1 MRNIISVKTIT
12 ETGSQSVTNPIDG
25 IVASPV
31 VNAMLQDERL
41 DEANIIVYQSSTK
54 VFERGLK
61 IRVTI
66 QSENNKGTKTTK
78 SIDYI
83 VANDHSAEM
92 PVGSGKYKHEIYL
105 IEETKRLEG
114 IICQSLCFTNTSGNV
129 YTDNVKAS
137 IPEINEIRNDI
148 GVVTA
153 EDLSKA
159 YETPIPSNG
168 SFTVK
173 SIKTV
178 GEIILKGIKEYNN
191 GTPLP
196 PYGESAHL
204 SSVMADGSSYIYAG
218 YTIRNGDTITEY
230 TLNPDGQN
238 VISLDTEQII
248 TPQSTVLITYQIIAE
263 ATNRY
268 TGDPFVTLYNFT
280 YTIYFVQNKY
290 RTKLWTVTDCV
301 NRVLELAKPLYGNES
316 PRYKFDGVSYSNGQI
331 TGSYKAGSQAEKY
344 DKILAPEFTMT
355 QCTLREQLKVIGGF
369 INAEPRLSGN
379 TIYFDEYG
387 GTGKPATVV
396 ENYISKAYSADIND
410 FCKEIDTSAQ
420 NLVNTLDYAQGV
432 VYSPNRCDFLSL
444 RTDSV
449 NVRVE
454 ENNGF
459 IYTQLPI
466 YQIQSVKCTVFNEG
480 GTIFSRMENVDITP
494 YIVEETE
501 YMANMSSYD
510 TDYPRSKAYALYYT
524 QGSNHI
530 KGLFFKV
537 PKAYETSVFSRN
549 AIINILSRA
558 TGQSITVF
566 DNFTYALLSFQVSY
580 IPIYSARFSH
590 GKQKYNTKYYQDFTK
605 IYNQSENLIETR
617 YYGENVK
624 GVVSRLGNVA
634 GTYTYITYDIDKIPS
649 LGEMIGEYAITSIAT
664 TFYTTFIK
672 VTLGLSLDYQN
683 ISQYVGVQSNKRVY
697 EVSEKQAYNRS
708 ILLKDIM
715 ICTRSGDLTGNN
727 SIISK
732 GHGRSQYMS
741 IFKDYNPEF
750 SYCVTAVQACGKSK
764 NYSRFEVIRLPVVSA
779 AFGNAMIFSWSY
791 KDNYSA
797 GTNVDEISNDA
808 LSGYMQSDVP
818 YGDYFGRI
826 YYYDFYLFGEEAF
839 LQKSGDLNDAKHLPL
854 VTSQSG
860 SAFINTGINTAKITG
875 SLSSYRLRKDS
886 RETLNFNYELETQT
900 TEDDIIIGSALA
912 QNCPLVT
919 VAEHGAPKVYFFNS
933 KIGKFQHNIDISKAL
948 NKDGTTIDVSDE
960 NGANFTPYIS
970 FTISTKEFQSWA
982 ICTPQTTETIN
993 VTDDSGNDT
1002 TQTIKKGGDI
1012 ILASNKSRAS
1022 YNKDNVVT
1030 EKLYFIPTRRE

>member
-66 QSENNKGTKTTK
+66 QSENNEGTKTRK
-78 SIDYI
+78 DIDYI
-83 VANDHSAEM
+83 VANDHSVEM

-114 IICQSLCFTNTSGNV
+114 IICQSLCFTNTSGNN
-129 YTDNVKAS
+129 YTDHAS
-137 IPEINEIRNDI
+137 GSVPMINEEPELDFLSP
-148 GVVTA
+148 
-153 EDLSKA
+153 EDLSV
-159 YETPIPSNG
+159 YYQTPVKTGDTI
-168 SFTVK
+168 TVK
-173 SIKTV
+173 SINEVATVICKKINDYKYNDGNPFKGATAVSYYSYQGGTYGYSGYSITV
-178 GEIILKGIKEYNN
+178 G
-191 GTPLP
+191 
-196 PYGESAHL
+196 
-204 SSVMADGSSYIYAG
+204 
-218 YTIRNGDTITEY
+218 DTTTEY
-230 TLNPDGQN
+230 TTNKDASENKIGMNEGKTINSAPVVEIN
-238 VISLDTEQII
+238 YKIYVI
-248 TPQSTVLITYQIIAE
+248 
-263 ATNRY
+263 ATNAL
-268 TGDPFVTLYNFT
+268 GGEEHFLFNFT
-280 YTIYFVQNKY
+280 YTIYSVQNKY

-369 INAEPRLSGN
+369 INAEPKLSGD

-387 GTGKPATVV
+387 GTGKPAEVV

-432 VYSPNRCDFLSL
+432 VCSPNRCDFLSL

-454 ENNGF
+454 EGNGF

-466 YQIQSVKCTVFNEG
+466 YQVQSVKCTVFNED
-480 GTIFSRMENVDITP
+480 GTIFSGMENVDITP

-537 PKAYETSVFSRN
+537 PNVVSGVFSRY

-558 TGQSITVF
+558 TGQAITVF
-566 DNFTYALLSFQVSY
+566 DNFIYQLLSFQVSY

-590 GKQKYNTKYYQDFTK
+590 GKQKYSTKYYQDFTK

-634 GTYTYITYDIDKIPS
+634 GTYTYITYDINKIPS

-672 VTLGLSLDYQN
+672 ITLGLSLDYQN

-715 ICTRSGDLTGNN
+715 ICTRNGDLTGSN

-764 NYSRFEVIRLPVVSA
+764 DYSRFEVIRLPVVSA
-779 AFGNAMIFSWSY
+779 AFGNTMIFSWSY

-797 GTNVDEISNDA
+797 GTNVDKINSDD

-839 LQKSGDLNDAKHLPL
+839 LQKSGDFNDAKYLPL

-886 RETLNFNYELETQT
+886 REALNFNYELETQT

-919 VAEHGAPKVYFFNS
+919 LATHEAPMVYFLNR
-933 KIGKFQHNIDISKAL
+933 KLGKFEKNIDLKSDIVKSS
-948 NKDGTTIDVSDE
+948 GGIQVSE
-960 NGANFTPYIS
+960 RYIS
-970 FTISTKEFQSWA
+970 FNLPKLASGHPMIFEAWA
-982 ICTPQTTETIN
+982 ICTPQTTEIIN

-1012 ILASNKSRAS
+1012 ILASNKGSAK
-1022 YNKDNVVT
+1022 YGATTIETLFFV
-1030 EKLYFIPTRRE
+1030 PTRRE

>member
-41 DEANIIVYQSSTK
+41 DEANIIVYQSNTK

-61 IRVTI
+61 MRVTI
-66 QSENNKGTKTTK
+66 QSENNEGIKTKK
-78 SIDYI
+78 DIDYI

-114 IICQSLCFTNTSGNV
+114 IICQSLCFTNTSGNI
-129 YTDNVKAS
+129 YTVNAS
-137 IPEINEIRNDI
+137 GVIPTMNENE
-148 GVVTA
+148 GSA
-153 EDLSKA
+153 FLSSNDLSTA
-159 YETPIPSNG
+159 YLSPVPSNE

-173 SIKTV
+173 SIRDV
-178 GEIILKGIKEYNN
+178 GNIILEKMKVYDNGDTLPVYGDSVHLEIASGEY
-191 GTPLP
+191 P
-196 PYGESAHL
+196 
-204 SSVMADGSSYIYAG
+204 SYKYAG
-218 YTIRNGDTITEY
+218 YTIRNGDEITEY
-230 TLNPDGQN
+230 TTDPKETDESK
-238 VISLDTEQII
+238 IIDFDSTKTI
-248 TPQSTVLITYQIIAE
+248 TPQPTVLITYQIIVGG
-263 ATNRY
+263 TNRY
-268 TGDPFVTLYNFT
+268 TGNLDVLLCNFT
-280 YTIYFVQNKY
+280 YTIYSVQNKY

-301 NRVLELAKPLYGNES
+301 NRVLELAKPLYDNEN

-387 GTGKPATVV
+387 GTGKPAEVV

-432 VYSPNRCDFLSL
+432 VCSPNRCDFLSL

-454 ENNGF
+454 EGNGF

-466 YQIQSVKCTVFNEG
+466 YQIQSVKCTVFNED
-480 GTIFSRMENVDITP
+480 GTIFSGMENVDITP

-537 PKAYETSVFSRN
+537 PNAASSVFSRY

-558 TGQSITVF
+558 TGQAITVF
-566 DNFTYALLSFQVSY
+566 DNFTYPLLSFQVSY

-634 GTYTYITYDIDKIPS
+634 GTYTYVTYDINKIPS

-697 EVSEKQAYNRS
+697 EVSEKQAYSRS
-708 ILLKDIM
+708 ILLKDII
-715 ICTRSGDLTGNN
+715 ICTRNGELT
-727 SIISK
+727 SRK
-732 GHGRSQYMS
+732 AVLQYAGLQYYLE
-741 IFKDYNPEF
+741 IFKKYSSTGKN
-750 SYCVTAVQACGKSK
+750 SHCVNAVQAYGLDAKGTHDAPLTT
-764 NYSRFEVIRLPVVSA
+764 VRLPVVSA
-779 AFGNAMIFSWSY
+779 AFGNTMIFSWSY

-797 GTNVDEISNDA
+797 GTNVDKISNAD

-826 YYYDFYLFGEEAF
+826 YWYNFSLFGNIGFIKRYAVLDTAE
-839 LQKSGDLNDAKHLPL
+839 HLPRIDG
-854 VTSQSG
+854 TD
-860 SAFINTGINTAKITG
+860 TGISSGGVAGK
-875 SLSSYRLRKDS
+875 LSDYRLRKDS
-886 RETLNFNYELETQT
+886 REALSFNYEIETQT

-919 VAEHGAPKVYFFNS
+919 LATHEAPMVYFLNR
-933 KIGKFQHNIDISKAL
+933 KLGKFEKNIDLK
-948 NKDGTTIDVSDE
+948 SDIVVTW
-960 NGANFTPYIS
+960 GAVKVNSNNIS
-970 FTISTKEFQSWA
+970 FNLQGGVFFEAWA

-1012 ILASNKSRAS
+1012 ILASNKGSAN
-1022 YNKDNVVT
+1022 YGATTIETLFFVA
-1030 EKLYFIPTRRE
+1030 TRRE

>member
-12 ETGSQSVTNPIDG
+12 ETGVSSIEGPLDG

-61 IRVTI
+61 MRVTI
-66 QSENNKGTKTTK
+66 QSENNEGTKTRK
-78 SIDYI
+78 DIDYI
-83 VANDHSAEM
+83 VANDHSVEM

-114 IICQSLCFTNTSGNV
+114 IICQSLCFTNTGGNIYTVNASGV
-129 YTDNVKAS
+129 
-137 IPEINEIRNDI
+137 IPTMNENEGNAFLSSD
-148 GVVTA
+148 
-153 EDLSKA
+153 DLSAA
-159 YETPIPSNG
+159 YLSPVPSNE

-173 SIKTV
+173 SIRDV
-178 GEIILKGIKEYNN
+178 GNIILEKMKVYDNGDTSPVYGDSVHLEDFEGEY
-191 GTPLP
+191 PDSRYP
-196 PYGESAHL
+196 
-204 SSVMADGSSYIYAG
+204 G
-218 YTIRNGDTITEY
+218 YTIRNGDEITEY
-230 TLNPDGQN
+230 TTDPKETDESK
-238 VISLDTEQII
+238 IIDFDSTKTI
-248 TPQSTVLITYQIIAE
+248 TPQPTVLITYQIIVGG
-263 ATNRY
+263 TNRY
-268 TGDPFVTLYNFT
+268 TGNVDVFLCNFT
-280 YTIYFVQNKY
+280 YTIYSVQNKY

-301 NRVLELAKPLYGNES
+301 NRVLELAKPLYGNEN
-316 PRYKFDGVSYSNGQI
+316 PRYKFDGVRYSNGQI

-396 ENYISKAYSADIND
+396 KNYISKAYSADIND

-466 YQIQSVKCTVFNEG
+466 YQIQSVKCTVFNED
-480 GTIFSRMENVDITP
+480 GTIFSGMENVDITP

-537 PKAYETSVFSRN
+537 PNVVSSVFSRY

-558 TGQSITVF
+558 TGQAITVF
-566 DNFTYALLSFQVSY
+566 DNFTYPLLSFQVSY

-590 GKQKYNTKYYQDFTK
+590 GKQKYSTKYYQDFTK

-624 GVVSRLGNVA
+624 GIVSRLGNVA
-634 GTYTYITYDIDKIPS
+634 GTYTYITYDINKIPS

-715 ICTRSGDLTGNN
+715 ICTRNGELTSRNAVLQDAGLQTYLKTFSTYSYTGNN
-727 SIISK
+727 S
-732 GHGRSQYMS
+732 
-741 IFKDYNPEF
+741 
-750 SYCVTAVQACGKSK
+750 YCANAVQAYGLDAGK
-764 NYSRFEVIRLPVVSA
+764 NPLTTVRLPVVSA

-797 GTNVDEISNDA
+797 GTNVDKISGD

-818 YGDYFGRI
+818 YGDYFGRM
-826 YYYDFYLFGEEAF
+826 YYYNFKL
-839 LQKSGDLNDAKHLPL
+839 LNDNGFNNKDAVLDTAKHLPRIDG
-854 VTSQSG
+854 TD
-860 SAFINTGINTAKITG
+860 TGINEGGVIG
-875 SLSSYRLRKDS
+875 NLSDYRIRKDS
-886 RETLNFNYELETQT
+886 REALNFNYELETQT
-900 TEDDIIIGSALA
+900 NEDDIIIGSALA

-919 VAEHGAPKVYFFNS
+919 LATHFAPMVYFLTR
-933 KIGKFQHNIDISKAL
+933 KLGKFEKFISSDIIVSSGTIHVSNNYIYFEFPSEETFSFKA
-948 NKDGTTIDVSDE
+948 
-960 NGANFTPYIS
+960 
-970 FTISTKEFQSWA
+970 WA
-982 ICTPQTTETIN
+982 ICTMQTTETIN

-1002 TQTIKKGGDI
+1002 TQTITKGREI
-1012 ILASNKSRAS
+1012 ILAGNKSRAS
-1022 YNKDNVVT
+1022 YGNLNNVVT
-1030 EKLYFIPTRRE
+1030 EKLYFVPTRRE

>member
-61 IRVTI
+61 MRVTI
-66 QSENNKGTKTTK
+66 QSEDNEGTETRKD
-78 SIDYI
+78 IDYI
-83 VANDHSAEM
+83 VANDHSVEM

-137 IPEINEIRNDI
+137 IPEINEIKNDI

-159 YETPIPSNG
+159 YETPIPSNV

-204 SSVMADGSSYIYAG
+204 SSVMADGNSYIYAG

-238 VISLDTEQII
+238 VISFDTEQII
-248 TPQSTVLITYQIIAE
+248 TPQSTVLITYQIIVE

-280 YTIYFVQNKY
+280 YTIYSVQNKY

-301 NRVLELAKPLYGNES
+301 NRVLELAKPLYANES
-316 PRYKFDGVSYSNGQI
+316 PRYHFDGVSYSNGQI

-432 VYSPNRCDFLSL
+432 VCSPNQCDFLSL

-466 YQIQSVKCTVFNEG
+466 YQIQSVKCTVFNED

-537 PKAYETSVFSRN
+537 PKAYETSVFSRY

-566 DNFTYALLSFQVSY
+566 DNFIYPLLSFQVSY

-624 GVVSRLGNVA
+624 GIVSRLGNVA
-634 GTYTYITYDIDKIPS
+634 GTYTYITYDINKIPS

-715 ICTRSGDLTGNN
+715 ICTRSGELTSRKAILSYAGLQ
-727 SIISK
+727 S
-732 GHGRSQYMS
+732 YLE
-741 IFKDYNPEF
+741 IFKKYSSTGKN
-750 SYCVTAVQACGKSK
+750 SHCVNAVQAYGLDAGKAPLTT
-764 NYSRFEVIRLPVVSA
+764 VRLPVVSA

-797 GTNVDEISNDA
+797 GTNVDKISNAD

-826 YYYDFYLFGEEAF
+826 YWYNFSLFGNIGFIKRYAVLDTAE
-839 LQKSGDLNDAKHLPL
+839 HLPRIDG
-854 VTSQSG
+854 TD
-860 SAFINTGINTAKITG
+860 TGI
-875 SLSSYRLRKDS
+875 SSGGVVGKLFDYRLRKDS
-886 RETLNFNYELETQT
+886 REALSFNYEIETQT

-919 VAEHGAPKVYFFNS
+919 LATHEAPMVYFLNR
-933 KIGKFQHNIDISKAL
+933 KLGKFEKNIDLK
-948 NKDGTTIDVSDE
+948 SDIVITWDAVKV
-960 NGANFTPYIS
+960 NSNNIS
-970 FTISTKEFQSWA
+970 FNLHEGVFFEAWA
-982 ICTPQTTETIN
+982 ICTPQTTETID

-1002 TQTIKKGGDI
+1002 TQTINKGGDI
-1012 ILASNKSRAS
+1012 ILASNKGSAN
-1022 YNKDNVVT
+1022 YGATTIETLFFVPK
-1030 EKLYFIPTRRE
+1030 RRE

>member
-12 ETGSQSVTNPIDG
+12 ETKDQTVTNPING
-25 IVASPV
+25 IVSSPI

-61 IRVTI
+61 MRVTI
-66 QSENNKGTKTTK
+66 QNEGNEGTETRKD
-78 SIDYI
+78 IDYI
-83 VANDHSAEM
+83 VANDHSVEM

-114 IICQSLCFTNTSGNV
+114 IICQSLCFTNTGGNN
-129 YTDNVKAS
+129 YTDHAS
-137 IPEINEIRNDI
+137 GSVPMINEEPEHDFLSP
-148 GVVTA
+148 
-153 EDLSKA
+153 EDLSV
-159 YETPIPSNG
+159 YYQTPVKTGDTI
-168 SFTVK
+168 TVK
-173 SIKTV
+173 SINEVATIICDKINAYAPTGISLYRNAVAISYYKKDPYTTIGYSGYSITV
-178 GEIILKGIKEYNN
+178 G
-191 GTPLP
+191 
-196 PYGESAHL
+196 
-204 SSVMADGSSYIYAG
+204 
-218 YTIRNGDTITEY
+218 DTTTEY
-230 TLNPDGQN
+230 TTNEGASENKIGMNEGKAINSAPVVEINYKIYIQ
-238 VISLDTEQII
+238 
-248 TPQSTVLITYQIIAE
+248 
-263 ATNRY
+263 ATDRQ
-268 TGDPFVTLYNFT
+268 DQDDHFLYNFT
-280 YTIYFVQNKY
+280 YTIYSVQNKY

-301 NRVLELAKPLYGNES
+301 NRVLELAKPLYANES
-316 PRYKFDGVSYSNGQI
+316 PRYHFDGVRYSNGQI

-449 NVRVE
+449 NVRIE

-466 YQIQSVKCTVFNEG
+466 YQVQSVKCTVFNEN
-480 GTIFSRMENVDITP
+480 GTIFSGMENVDITP

-537 PKAYETSVFSRN
+537 PNVVSSVFSRF

-558 TGQSITVF
+558 TGQAITVF
-566 DNFTYALLSFQVSY
+566 DNFTYPLLSFQVSY

-590 GKQKYNTKYYQDFTK
+590 GKQKYSTKYYQDFTK

-634 GTYTYITYDIDKIPS
+634 GTYTYITYDINKIPS

-708 ILLKDIM
+708 ILLKDII
-715 ICTRSGDLTGNN
+715 ICTRNGKLTSRNAVLQDVGLRIYLKTFSTYSYTGNN
-727 SIISK
+727 S
-732 GHGRSQYMS
+732 
-741 IFKDYNPEF
+741 
-750 SYCVTAVQACGKSK
+750 YCANAVQAYGLDAGKAPLTT
-764 NYSRFEVIRLPVVSA
+764 VRLPVVSA

-797 GTNVDEISNDA
+797 GTNVDKISGKTSGD

-818 YGDYFGRI
+818 YGDYFGRM
-826 YYYDFYLFGEEAF
+826 YYYNFKL
-839 LQKSGDLNDAKHLPL
+839 LNDNGFDNKDAVLDTAKHLPRIDG
-854 VTSQSG
+854 TD
-860 SAFINTGINTAKITG
+860 TGINEGGVIG
-875 SLSSYRLRKDS
+875 NLSDYRIRKDS
-886 RETLNFNYELETQT
+886 REALNFNYELETQT
-900 TEDDIIIGSALA
+900 NEDDIIIGSALA

-919 VAEHGAPKVYFFNS
+919 LATHDAPMVYFLTR
-933 KIGKFQHNIDISKAL
+933 KLGKFEKFISSDI
-948 NKDGTTIDVSDE
+948 IVSSGE
-960 NGANFTPYIS
+960 IWVFNNYIYFEFPSEKIFS
-970 FTISTKEFQSWA
+970 FEAWA

-1002 TQTIKKGGDI
+1002 TQTITKGREI
-1012 ILASNKSRAS
+1012 ILAGNKSRAS
-1022 YNKDNVVT
+1022 YGNLDNVVT
-1030 EKLYFIPTRRE
+1030 ERLYFVPTRRE

>member
-61 IRVTI
+61 IRITI
-66 QSENNKGTKTTK
+66 QSENNEDIKTRK
-78 SIDYI
+78 DIDYI
-83 VANDHSAEM
+83 VANDHSVEM

-114 IICQSLCFTNTSGNV
+114 IICQSLCFTNTSGNN
-129 YTDNVKAS
+129 YTANA
-137 IPEINEIRNDI
+137 NDI
-148 GVVTA
+148 IPSMTENPGA
-153 EDLSKA
+153 NFLSPEDLSQA
-159 YETPIPSNG
+159 YESPILSGNN
-168 SFTVK
+168 FVVK
-173 SIKTV
+173 SIADVGNIIMEKMRAYDGGETLPVYGDTV
-178 GEIILKGIKEYNN
+178 HLETAEGEY
-191 GTPLP
+191 P
-196 PYGESAHL
+196 
-204 SSVMADGSSYIYAG
+204 SYRYAG

-230 TLNPDGQN
+230 TLDPNETDE
-238 VISLDTEQII
+238 SKII
-248 TPQSTVLITYQIIAE
+248 TLDSTQTITPKPTILLTYQIIVAGID
-263 ATNRY
+263 RR
-268 TGDPFVTLYNFT
+268 TGSSTTFLFNFT
-280 YTIYFVQNKY
+280 YTIYSVQNKY

-301 NRVLELAKPLYGNES
+301 NRVLELAKPLYGNEN

-331 TGSYKAGSQAEKY
+331 TGSYKVGSQAEKY

-379 TIYFDEYG
+379 TIYFEAFG

-396 ENYISKAYSADIND
+396 KNYISKAYSADIND

-454 ENNGF
+454 EGNGF

-466 YQIQSVKCTVFNEG
+466 YQIQSVKCTVFNED
-480 GTIFSRMENVDITP
+480 GTIFSGMENVDITP

-537 PKAYETSVFSRN
+537 PNVASSVFSRY

-566 DNFTYALLSFQVSY
+566 DNFIYPLLSFQVSY

-624 GVVSRLGNVA
+624 GIVSRLGNVA
-634 GTYTYITYDIDKIPS
+634 GTYTYITYDINKIPS

-683 ISQYVGVQSNKRVY
+683 ISQYIGVQSNKRVY
-697 EVSEKQAYNRS
+697 EVSEKQAYSRS
-708 ILLKDIM
+708 ILLKDII
-715 ICTRSGDLTGNN
+715 ICTRNGELTSRNAVLQDAGLQTYLKTFSYTGNN
-727 SIISK
+727 S
-732 GHGRSQYMS
+732 H
-741 IFKDYNPEF
+741 
-750 SYCVTAVQACGKSK
+750 CVTAVQAYGLDAGK
-764 NYSRFEVIRLPVVSA
+764 NPLTTVRLPVVSA

-797 GTNVDEISNDA
+797 GTNVDKISGD

-818 YGDYFGRI
+818 YGDYFGRMF
-826 YYYDFYLFGEEAF
+826 YYNFKL
-839 LQKSGDLNDAKHLPL
+839 LNDNGFDNKDAVLDTAEHLPRIDG
-854 VTSQSG
+854 TD
-860 SAFINTGINTAKITG
+860 TGINEGGVIG
-875 SLSSYRLRKDS
+875 NLSDYRIRKDS
-886 RETLNFNYELETQT
+886 REALNFNYELETQT
-900 TEDDIIIGSALA
+900 NEDDIIIGSALA

-919 VAEHGAPKVYFFNS
+919 LATHNAPMVYFLS
-933 KIGKFQHNIDISKAL
+933 RKLGKFEKFISSDI
-948 NKDGTTIDVSDE
+948 IVSS
-960 NGANFTPYIS
+960 GAIHVSNNYIYFEFPSEETFS
-970 FTISTKEFQSWA
+970 FEAWA
-982 ICTPQTTETIN
+982 ICTLQTTETIN

-1002 TQTIKKGGDI
+1002 TQTITKGREI
-1012 ILASNKSRAS
+1012 ILAGNKSRAS
-1022 YNKDNVVT
+1022 YGNLNNVVT
-1030 EKLYFIPTRRE
+1030 EKLYFVPTRRE

>member
-12 ETGSQSVTNPIDG
+12 ETKDQTVTNPIDG
-25 IVASPV
+25 IVSSPI

-61 IRVTI
+61 MRVTI
-66 QSENNKGTKTTK
+66 QNEGNEGTETRKD
-78 SIDYI
+78 IDYI
-83 VANDHSAEM
+83 VANDHSVEM

-114 IICQSLCFTNTSGNV
+114 IICQSLCFTNTGGNN
-129 YTDNVKAS
+129 YTDHAS
-137 IPEINEIRNDI
+137 GSVPMINEEPEHDFLSP
-148 GVVTA
+148 
-153 EDLSKA
+153 EDLSV
-159 YETPIPSNG
+159 YYQTPVKTGDTI
-168 SFTVK
+168 TVK
-173 SIKTV
+173 SINEVATIICDKINAYAPTGISLYRNAVAISYYKKDPYTTIGYSGYSITV
-178 GEIILKGIKEYNN
+178 G
-191 GTPLP
+191 
-196 PYGESAHL
+196 
-204 SSVMADGSSYIYAG
+204 
-218 YTIRNGDTITEY
+218 DTTTEY
-230 TLNPDGQN
+230 TTNEGASENKIGMNEGKAINSAPVVEINYKIYIQ
-238 VISLDTEQII
+238 
-248 TPQSTVLITYQIIAE
+248 
-263 ATNRY
+263 ATDRQ
-268 TGDPFVTLYNFT
+268 DQDDHFLYNFT
-280 YTIYFVQNKY
+280 YTIYSVQNKY

-301 NRVLELAKPLYGNES
+301 NRVLELAKPLYANES
-316 PRYKFDGVSYSNGQI
+316 PRYHFDGVRYSNGQI

-449 NVRVE
+449 NVRIE

-466 YQIQSVKCTVFNEG
+466 YQVQSVKCTVFNEN
-480 GTIFSRMENVDITP
+480 GTIFSGMENVDITP

-537 PKAYETSVFSRN
+537 PNVVSSVFSRF

-558 TGQSITVF
+558 TGQAITVF
-566 DNFTYALLSFQVSY
+566 DNFTYPLLSFQVSY

-590 GKQKYNTKYYQDFTK
+590 GKQKHSTKYYQDFTK

-634 GTYTYITYDIDKIPS
+634 GTYTYITYDINKIPS

-708 ILLKDIM
+708 ILLKDII
-715 ICTRSGDLTGNN
+715 ICTRNGELTSRNAVLQDVGLRIYLKTFSTYSYTGNN
-727 SIISK
+727 S
-732 GHGRSQYMS
+732 
-741 IFKDYNPEF
+741 
-750 SYCVTAVQACGKSK
+750 YCANAVQAYGLDAGKAPLTT
-764 NYSRFEVIRLPVVSA
+764 VRLPVVSA

-797 GTNVDEISNDA
+797 GTNVDKISGKTSGD

-818 YGDYFGRI
+818 YGDYFGRM
-826 YYYDFYLFGEEAF
+826 YYYNFKL
-839 LQKSGDLNDAKHLPL
+839 LNDNGFDNKDAVLDTAKHLPRIDG
-854 VTSQSG
+854 TD
-860 SAFINTGINTAKITG
+860 TGINEGGVIG
-875 SLSSYRLRKDS
+875 NLSDYRIRKDS
-886 RETLNFNYELETQT
+886 REALNFNYELETQT
-900 TEDDIIIGSALA
+900 NEDDIIIGSALA

-919 VAEHGAPKVYFFNS
+919 LATHDAPMVYFLTR
-933 KIGKFQHNIDISKAL
+933 KLGKFEKFISSDI
-948 NKDGTTIDVSDE
+948 IVSSGE
-960 NGANFTPYIS
+960 IWVFNNYIYFKFPSEKIFS
-970 FTISTKEFQSWA
+970 FEAWA

-1002 TQTIKKGGDI
+1002 TQTITKGREI
-1012 ILASNKSRAS
+1012 ILAGNKSRAS
-1022 YNKDNVVT
+1022 YGNLDNVVT
-1030 EKLYFIPTRRE
+1030 ERLYFVPTRRE

>member
-61 IRVTI
+61 MRVTI
-66 QSENNKGTKTTK
+66 KSEDNEGTETRKD
-78 SIDYI
+78 IDYI
-83 VANDHSAEM
+83 VANDHSVEM

-114 IICQSLCFTNTSGNV
+114 IICQSLCFTNTSGNN
-129 YTDNVKAS
+129 YTANA
-137 IPEINEIRNDI
+137 NDI
-148 GVVTA
+148 IPSMTENPGA
-153 EDLSKA
+153 NFLSPEDLSQA
-159 YETPIPSNG
+159 YESPILSGNN
-168 SFTVK
+168 FVVK
-173 SIKTV
+173 SIADVGNIIMEKMRAYDGGETLPVYGDTV
-178 GEIILKGIKEYNN
+178 HLETASGDY
-191 GTPLP
+191 TP
-196 PYGESAHL
+196 YR
-204 SSVMADGSSYIYAG
+204 YAG

-230 TLNPDGQN
+230 TLDPNETDE
-238 VISLDTEQII
+238 SKII
-248 TPQSTVLITYQIIAE
+248 TLDSTQTITPKPTILLTYQIIVAGID
-263 ATNRY
+263 RR
-268 TGDPFVTLYNFT
+268 TGNSTTFLFNFT
-280 YTIYFVQNKY
+280 YTIYSVQNKY

-301 NRVLELAKPLYGNES
+301 NRVLELAKPLYANES

-387 GTGKPATVV
+387 GTGKPATVG
-396 ENYISKAYSADIND
+396 ENHISKAYSADIND

-432 VYSPNRCDFLSL
+432 VCSPNRCDFLSL

-466 YQIQSVKCTVFNEG
+466 YQIQSVKCTVFNED
-480 GTIFSRMENVDITP
+480 GTIFSGMENVDITP

-537 PKAYETSVFSRN
+537 PNVVSSVFSRY

-558 TGQSITVF
+558 TGQAITVF

-634 GTYTYITYDIDKIPS
+634 GTYTYITYDINKIPS

-715 ICTRSGDLTGNN
+715 ICTRSGDLTGSN

-764 NYSRFEVIRLPVVSA
+764 DYSRFEIIRLPVVSA

-797 GTNVDEISNDA
+797 GTNVDKISGKTSGD

-860 SAFINTGINTAKITG
+860 SVFINTGINTAKITG

-919 VAEHGAPKVYFFNS
+919 LATHEAPKVYFLS
-933 KIGKFQHNIDISKAL
+933 RKLGKFEKNIDLTSDIVKSS
-948 NKDGTTIDVSDE
+948 GGIQVSE
-960 NGANFTPYIS
+960 RYIS
-970 FTISTKEFQSWA
+970 FNLHEGVFFEAWA

-1012 ILASNKSRAS
+1012 ILASNKGSAN
-1022 YNKDNVVT
+1022 YGATTIETLFFV
-1030 EKLYFIPTRRE
+1030 PTRRE